1 MSTLYENIK
10 ELCEAKGISG
20 GKMCLEIGISKST
33 LTSLKNGRT
42 KAIKTENIQKI
53 ADYFGVS
60 VDRVLYGKYPEPL
73 KIQYE
78 GYRTGRE
85 DERNHQKE
93 LLELSEK
100 KEKSPSITG
109 EGNTNQSIVGP
120 EEIKAAFWGGDKE
133 LSKEDMDAMWN
144 DVKRFADFVA
154 QQKKQEKKNG

>member
-1 MSTLYENIK
+1 MEFSQWLQQEMDKRQLTNYRLAKLSGVHQTTIANLLDGKKPQIETERKIREAISRMDYE
-10 ELCEAKGISG
+10 
-20 GKMCLEIGISKST
+20 
-33 LTSLKNGRT
+33 
-42 KAIKTENIQKI
+42 
-53 ADYFGVS
+53 
-60 VDRVLYGKYPEPL
+60 
-73 KIQYE
+73 
-78 GYRTGRE
+78 
-85 DERNHQKE
+85 
-93 LLELSEK
+93 